1 VEGKKNIAIVCGG
14 YSSEKEISLNSGKNL
29 MEWIDSDKFIPYLV
43 YIEKGKWSVL
53 DNGQE
58 YAINKADFSVSIKG
72 KNISFDCAY
81 ITIHGTPGEDG
92 RLQSYFEIVGL
103 PYTSSGVFTSS
114 MTFHKFATKAF
125 LSQFGIKSAKAF
137 LVRKYDYVR
146 PEDVVDA
153 VGLPCFVKPNNCGS
167 SFGVSKIK
175 STDEILPA
183 IAKALSED
191 SEVII
196 EEFIEGREFTNGIYH
211 ADQCIRVLP
220 ITEIIS
226 GNEFFDY
233 EAKYVGKSKEV
244 TPAELTPEL
253 EKQCKLLTGHIYKLL
268 NCDGVVRIDYIL
280 KGNDFYFLEANT
292 TPGLSEQSI
301 IPQQIRAEGMTEQE
315 VFTSLI
321 EDALRRHGK

>member
-1 VEGKKNIAIVCGG
+1 MEGKKNIAVVCGG

-29 MEWIDSDKFIPYLV
+29 VGWIDPEKYVPYLAYLQKDNWAV
-43 YIEKGKWSVL
+43 LSGGK
-53 DNGQE
+53 E
-58 YAINKADFSVSIKG
+58 YPINKGDFSAEIDGEK
-72 KNISFDCAY
+72 IMFDCAY

-92 RLQSYFEIVGL
+92 RLQSYFEIIGL

-125 LSQFGIKSAKAF
+125 LEQFGIKSAKAF
-137 LVRKYDYVR
+137 LVRKHDYVR
-146 PEDVVDA
+146 PEEVVEA

-175 STDEILPA
+175 SADEILPA
-183 IAKALSED
+183 IEKALSED

-211 ADQCIRVLP
+211 ANRCIRVLP
-220 ITEIIS
+220 VTEIVS

-233 EAKYVGKSKEV
+233 EAKYTGKSQEI
-244 TPAELTPEL
+244 TPADLTPEQ
-253 EKQCKLLTGHIYKLL
+253 EKTCKLLTGHIYKLL
-268 NCDGVVRIDYIL
+268 NCDGVVRVDYIL
-280 KGNDFYFLEANT
+280 KDNEFYFLEVNT
-292 TPGLSEQSI
+292 VPGLSAQSI

-315 VFTSLI
+315 VFTTLI
-321 EDALRRHGK
+321 EDALNRHGK